1 MKKRNTNIPNDI
13 TILRIVGTLCLMPTY
28 LPSPMFFA
36 IYALTGL
43 TDVLDGWIA
52 RKMGSASQFGAKL
65 DSVAD
70 LIFYAVMLI
79 MIFPILWI

>member
-1 MKKRNTNIPNDI
+1 
-13 TILRIVGTLCLMPTY
+13 MPTY